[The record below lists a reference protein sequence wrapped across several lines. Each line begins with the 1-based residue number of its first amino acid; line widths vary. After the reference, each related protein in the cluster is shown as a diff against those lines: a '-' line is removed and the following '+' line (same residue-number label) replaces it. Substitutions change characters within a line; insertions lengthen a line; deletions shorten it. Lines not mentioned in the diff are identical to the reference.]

1 PSLPFAVGVY
11 LPVATMVPVFLGG
24 LLRGGLERRAAS
36 EEERLARRDRGVLFG
51 SGLVGGEGLLG
62 VVIAG
67 AAGWAV
73 ARGQAPWSIGT
84 AWAGGGAGLDCR
96 LLPLRYLHDRR
107 ATAPQPL
114 PRYVE
119 CLGAMLCDDRSTGG
133 DRLRTVRDGVSIH
146 HEGASFAMK
155 RIILAHRCLPLDNSE
170 CFVASR
176 SAETTRML
184 FAQNTPFRLPT
195 RG

>member
-62 VVIAG
+62 VVFAG

-73 ARGQAPWSIGT
+73 SRGQAPWSIGT
-84 AWAGGGAGLDCR
+84 AWAGGFAEGVGVVVFVGLVLGFLR
-96 LLPLRYLHDRR
+96 L
-107 ATAPQPL
+107 
-114 PRYVE
+114 
-119 CLGAMLCDDRSTGG
+119 G
-133 DRLRTVRDGVSIH
+133 
-146 HEGASFAMK
+146 
-155 RIILAHRCLPLDNSE
+155 
-170 CFVASR
+170 
-176 SAETTRML
+176 
-184 FAQNTPFRLPT
+184 
-195 RG
+195 RGRGL